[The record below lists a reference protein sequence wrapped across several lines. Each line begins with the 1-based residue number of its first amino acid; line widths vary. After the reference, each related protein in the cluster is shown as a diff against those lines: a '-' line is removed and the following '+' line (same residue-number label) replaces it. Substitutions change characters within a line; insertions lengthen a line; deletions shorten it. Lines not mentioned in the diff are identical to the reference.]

1 MAWVVMTLKR
11 FSEETRRKMSDSA
24 KKRCNAEWR
33 KMRAELQGT
42 KLPIEKVKELYES
55 GLTQEEVGKILG
67 CSQKVICKF
76 MKRHGIKARPSANNL
91 PKKYGANNPAWRGG
105 KNIHGGYVRI
115 RTPKDCLSS
124 GDSNGYIR
132 EHDYIMEKHIG
143 RPLQKGE
150 VVHHINGIKTD
161 NRIENLM
168 LLTNSEHMKVHSE
181 ARKRGDA
188 NA

>member
-1 MAWVVMTLKR
+1 MLKK
-11 FSEETRRKMSDSA
+11 FSEETRKRMSESA
-24 KKRCNAEWR
+24 KKRCNSEWR

-42 KLPIEKVKELYES
+42 KLPLDMVIELYES
-55 GLTQEEVGKILG
+55 GLTQAEVGKVLG
-67 CSQKVICKF
+67 CSQKTVCKF
-76 MKRHGIKARPSANNL
+76 MKRHGIKARSSACNL
-91 PKKYGANNPAWRGG
+91 PKKYGSNNPAWKGG
-105 KNIHGGYVRI
+105 KNIHHGYVRI

-143 RPLQKGE
+143 RPLRKDE
-150 VVHHINGIKTD
+150 VVHHINGVKDD

-168 LLTNSEHMKVHSE
+168 LLTNSEHMKIHSE
-181 ARKRGDA
+181 IRKRGDA